1 MAMTSTP
8 VPGADPASAH
18 FFHSLD
24 EGRLDLLVCRQCGTA
39 HLAISVCD
47 VCGSI
52 DFSSEPASGI
62 GIIYSFTRV
71 HIAHH
76 PAFADQLPFCGGIVE
91 LAEGPRL
98 FAPLLGEEPISVGA
112 PAIFEWQQIDG
123 RGFAAFRV
131 SAAAPQ

>member
-1 MAMTSTP
+1 
-8 VPGADPASAH
+8 DPASAH
-18 FFHSLD
+18 LFHSLA

-47 VCGSI
+47 VYGSI
-52 DFSSEPASGI
+52 DCSSEPASGI
-62 GIIYSFTRV
+62 DLIYSITRL

-76 PAFADQLPFCGGIVE
+76 PAFADQLPCCGSIAQ
-91 LAEGPRL
+91 LAERPRL